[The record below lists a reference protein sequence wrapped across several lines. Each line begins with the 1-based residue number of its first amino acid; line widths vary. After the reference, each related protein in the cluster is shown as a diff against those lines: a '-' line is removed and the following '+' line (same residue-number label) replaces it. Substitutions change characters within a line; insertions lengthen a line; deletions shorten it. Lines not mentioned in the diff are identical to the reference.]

1 MLKFIHLKLKAMAIS
16 DLYSSGV
23 HKRNLGHFSS
33 ILKLAISDNQI
44 TGNEQVIINQ
54 LKRRLQISDAEY
66 QTIIENP
73 EKYPINPPVD
83 LVRRL
88 ERFYN
93 LVLIVVADL
102 EVRKEEIVILKK
114 IAIGLGFSIGK
125 LDYLIDK
132 SIELVK
138 KNIGQEEFVEVLKKD
153 HEL

>member
-1 MLKFIHLKLKAMAIS
+1 MAIS

-73 EKYPINPPVD
+73 EKYPINPPSN

-102 EVRKEEIVILKK
+102 EIRKEEIVILKK
-114 IAIGLGFSIGK
+114 IAIGLGFSIDK

-138 KNIGQEEFVEVLKKD
+138 KDVGQEEFVEDLKKD